1 MTQHD
6 VAGEPAPRHQ
16 STAAWRELLD
26 TLGSLD
32 RSFTE
37 GDRAVTDDRHIAD
50 GYRMLATTLGV
61 AFDTYLFAEPSRP
74 VWTELNTP
82 FRRDRRWGGDNTD
95 AYYFMCPV
103 DPARRYRI
111 SGNRGDSVYFSVTAY
126 NEPSPGAW
134 SDRIVAIV
142 RDDDLDMDA
151 DGNFSF
157 ELGPTDGGVVLV
169 TRDYQ
174 ADPLTGRPVSW
185 RIDAL
190 DEPDPIR
197 HGDAETA
204 AALRASAAWLRT
216 MFAIVPLAVGVRVD
230 DAHTLGHEI
239 SQVANQFADPYQV
252 ADANFGWS
260 ARDACY
266 AYGSFVLEED
276 EALVITHRPP
286 ACRFWNLVV
295 WNQFMAG
302 PNLTDA
308 RTSVNGY
315 SAIPN
320 TDGTVTVVLSRALTE
335 HPNSITT
342 VDYPRGNLAFRWFMA
357 NAVPDRPKVDLVKVA
372 DAPTAVT

>member
-1 MTQHD
+1 MTQH
-6 VAGEPAPRHQ
+6 E
-16 STAAWRELLD
+16 SSKAWRELLD
-26 TLGSLD
+26 TLGELD
-32 RSFTE
+32 KAFLE

-61 AFDTYLFAEPSRP
+61 AMDTYLFAEPSRP
-74 VWTELNTP
+74 VWVELNTP
-82 FRRDRRWGGDNTD
+82 HRRDRRWGGDNTD
-95 AYYFMCPV
+95 AYYYMCPV
-103 DPARRYRI
+103 DPKRRYRI

-142 RDDDLDMDA
+142 RDDDLDIDA

-157 ELGPTDGGVVLV
+157 EYGPTDGGVVLV

-174 ADPLTGRPVSW
+174 ADPTTGRPVSW
-185 RIDAL
+185 RIEAL

-230 DAHTLGHEI
+230 DHHTLGHEI
-239 SQVANQFADPYQV
+239 SQVANEFADPYQV
-252 ADANFGWS
+252 PDANFGWS

-302 PNLTDA
+302 ITDA
-308 RTSVNGY
+308 KTSINGY
-315 SAIPN
+315 SAVPN
-320 TDGTVTVVLSRALTE
+320 SDGTVTAVISRGMTA

-342 VDYPRGNLAFRWFMA
+342 VDYPRGNLAFRWFLA
-357 NAVPDRPKVDLVKVA
+357 DEVPARPQVQLVKAA
-372 DAPTAVT
+372 DAPTSVT

>member
-1 MTQHD
+1 MTHD
-6 VAGEPAPRHQ
+6 
-16 STAAWRELLD
+16 STTAWRELLD
-26 TLGSLD
+26 TLGGLD
-32 RSFTE
+32 ASFLT
-37 GDRAVTDDRHIAD
+37 GDRAVTDDRHVAD

-74 VWTELNTP
+74 VFVAVNTP

-103 DPARRYRI
+103 DDTRRYRI

-134 SDRIVAIV
+134 SDRIVALV
-142 RDDDLDMDA
+142 RDDELEFDA
-151 DGNFSF
+151 HGDFSF
-157 ELGPTDGGVVLV
+157 DVGPVPGAAVLM

-174 ADPLTGRPVSW
+174 ADPLTGRPVQW
-185 RIDAL
+185 RIESL

-216 MFAIVPLAVGVRVD
+216 MFAILPLAVGVRSDSPD
-230 DAHTLGHEI
+230 DRAHTLGHETAHA
-239 SQVANQFADPYQV
+239 ANEFAEPYQV
-252 ADANFGWS
+252 PDANFGWS

-266 AYGSFVLEED
+266 AYGSFVLGGD
-276 EALVITHRPP
+276 EALVITHTPP
-286 ACRFWNLVV
+286 PCRFWNLVV

-302 PNLTDA
+302 PCVTDA
-308 RTSVNGY
+308 RTSVNGH
-315 SAIPN
+315 SAVPN
-320 TDGTVTVVLSRALTE
+320 ADGSVTVVLSKGMTA

-342 VDYPRGNLAFRWFMA
+342 LDYPRGNLAFRWFLA
-357 NAVPDRPKVDLVKVA
+357 DDVPSRPQVRLVPLA
-372 DAPTAVT
+372 EAPTHTR